1 MAEDAGITVVVVAGQ
16 TITRAAVVAADL
28 DAVTI
33 VTLAGA
39 RVVVAAAVVLLT
51 HMTMIEGII
60 VVIVVIGG
68 VEIATTFV
76 LHLLIVTEVGDVEI
90 DRARDLVIVTI
101 VEGIAETDT
110 AVAGGGLAQDLLHRV
125 MVEAAMAAGIV
136 VIMIVHLGIPNIL
149 VPAVEISMDLLVV
162 QSFLSILSSHLSC
175 NIPTA

>member
-1 MAEDAGITVVVVAGQ
+1 MAEEAGITVVVVAGQ

-28 DAVTI
+28 AAVTI

-51 HMTMIEGII
+51 HMMMIEGII

-68 VEIATTFV
+68 VEIATTAV

-90 DRARDLVIVTI
+90 DRGRDLVIVTI

-175 NIPTA
+175 NFPTA